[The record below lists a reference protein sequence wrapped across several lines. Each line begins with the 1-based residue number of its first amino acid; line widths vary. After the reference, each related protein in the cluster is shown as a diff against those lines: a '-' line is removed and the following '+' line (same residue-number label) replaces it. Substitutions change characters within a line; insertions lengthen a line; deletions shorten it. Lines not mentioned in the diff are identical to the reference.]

1 MTVIVGRVMK
11 ENSGSM
17 KVLEKVGMTYFNSFD
32 FEGRDGAIYT
42 IENSRRNR
50 LACTGSRSL

>member
-1 MTVIVGRVMK
+1 
-11 ENSGSM
+11 
-17 KVLEKVGMTYFNSFD
+17 MTYFNSFD

-50 LACTGSRSL
+50 LTCTGSRSL